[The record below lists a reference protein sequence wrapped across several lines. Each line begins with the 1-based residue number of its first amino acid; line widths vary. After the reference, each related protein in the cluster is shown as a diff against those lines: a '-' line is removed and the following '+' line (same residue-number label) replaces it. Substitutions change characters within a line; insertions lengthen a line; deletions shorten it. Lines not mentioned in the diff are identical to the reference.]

1 MSPSTPIKHT
11 CVGSLESQVHVLAPS
26 ISRHQPF
33 SSSRPSLSPH
43 TPASL
48 MKTPKTI
55 QNKKQSPKN
64 NHTRFF
70 LARPSS
76 SPSSTSPHMRP
87 QTAKIPISTPTRSFL
102 SSASAHQLPST
113 PSPIAPDAPLR
124 RQGPSHPR
132 FAALATQD
140 WVRPPVILSP
150 LTSRLQFA
158 SLYRRMAAS
167 PRSPC
172 TSASSVPSF
181 PHADLAPYS
190 PLLFSSPGSSPSTTL
205 ANQLPDD
212 LCSDPS
218 ELIDFD
224 EFVDRHTKKQAAVGG
239 WVFAS
244 HSLFSC
250 ESAVASPLASSV
262 TDSWSARS
270 TSIATVS
277 SGSPL
282 AYRLPVLQ
290 REHTLLGA
298 LVGKRVWRFSSADKE
313 AYLNALHR
321 DDPHNLLQTPDNVAR
336 TASFHKWIAH
346 IPTPDAPSPIQ
357 PHCSPS
363 LSPSSLFSPLL
374 SSPSSPLPSSPS
386 RAEQASPRLSPLP
399 MSPSPSD
406 SSDSFAFL
414 DRSSSLATPSPRQSP
429 AASIRSEEQTSSPV
443 VKLPHSPA
451 LSDALAKLKALVEAG
466 PPSPVIRSPSP
477 VIRSPSPVAL
487 SPSPV
492 ALSPS
497 PVARSPSPTLND
509 ALAKLKALVEAG
521 PPSPITRSSSPV
533 TRSPSPSPSS
543 SPSPSPVVASIH
555 THFVPPTAPSPSPV
569 ADTVDI
575 LLDPSLPPARSL
587 KRKLPQD
594 ASPPPRRTRPAVTR
608 FEPPT
613 PVFHF
618 APTLPE
624 SLPSFPVVLPAMPG
638 SFPTDI
644 PTHLHLE
651 PTPVTPSSTSSSVS
665 WKAVAGIAAGA
676 FALGLVVSRYLF

>member
-11 CVGSLESQVHVLAPS
+11 CVGSFESQVHVLTS
-26 ISRHQPF
+26 SMSRHQTF
-33 SSSRPSLSPH
+33 SSFRSSLSPH
-43 TPASL
+43 IPASL

-70 LARPSS
+70 FSRPSS
-76 SPSSTSPHMRP
+76 SESTTSPHTRP
-87 QTAKIPISTPTRSFL
+87 QMAANHAISTPTRSFL
-102 SSASAHQLPST
+102 SSASANHLPVT
-113 PSPIAPDAPLR
+113 PSVAPDAPLR

-140 WVRPPVILSP
+140 WVRPPVIRSP
-150 LTSRLQFA
+150 LTSRVQWA
-158 SLYRRMAAS
+158 ALYRRMAAS
-167 PRSPC
+167 PPSPC
-172 TSASSVPSF
+172 TSASSVPSS

-190 PLLFSSPGSSPSTTL
+190 PLVFSSPGSSRSTPL
-205 ANQLPDD
+205 ANKLPDD
-212 LCSDPS
+212 LCSDRS

-224 EFVDRHTKKQAAVGG
+224 EFVERHTTKQAAVGG

-244 HSLFSC
+244 HSPFSC
-250 ESAVASPLASSV
+250 ESAVVSPLASSV
-262 TDSWSARS
+262 TDSWSSRS

-277 SGSPL
+277 SGSPF

-336 TASFHKWIAH
+336 TASLHKWIAD
-346 IPTPDAPSPIQ
+346 IPTLHTPSLVQ
-357 PHCSPS
+357 PHPSPS
-363 LSPSSLFSPLL
+363 LSPSLFSPLL
-374 SSPSSPLPSSPS
+374 SSPSLPPS
-386 RAEQASPRLSPLP
+386 P
-399 MSPSPSD
+399 MSPLPSD
-406 SSDSFAFL
+406 SSDSLAFL
-414 DRSSSLATPSPRQSP
+414 SPSDSLAFLSRSSSESSDSLAFLSRSSSAASPSPRRSP
-429 AASIRSEEQTSSPV
+429 AASIRSEQTSSPV
-443 VKLPHSPA
+443 VKSPHSPT
-451 LSDALAKLKALVEAG
+451 LTDALAKLKALVEAG
-466 PPSPVIRSPSP
+466 PRSPSA
-477 VIRSPSPVAL
+477 RSPSPVAL
-487 SPSPV
+487 SPSLVAPSPSPV
-492 ALSPS
+492 ALSPT
-497 PVARSPSPTLND
+497 PVTRSPPTLND
-509 ALAKLKALVEAG
+509 ALATLKALVEAG
-521 PPSPITRSSSPV
+521 PPSPV
-533 TRSPSPSPSS
+533 TRFPSPSP
-543 SPSPSPVVASIH
+543 SPSPSPVVASTNAH
-555 THFVPPTAPSPSPV
+555 LVPPTTLSSSPGI
-569 ADTVDI
+569 ATVNT
-575 LLDPSLPPARSL
+575 LLDPPPVARSL

-624 SLPSFPVVLPAMPG
+624 SLPSFPTALPAMPG
-638 SFPTDI
+638 AFPTD
-644 PTHLHLE
+644 LHLE